1 MFLGSG
7 SVEINNGWKR
17 IIDEE
22 KAKDYFINLKEF
34 LLEEYENNEVY
45 PRKKDIFKCFELTD
59 FKDVKVVILGQD
71 PYHQKFQAH
80 GLCFSVNKGVKVP
93 PSLVNIY
100 KEINNDLGCKIPH
113 HGDLSKWAK
122 EGVLLLNTI
131 MSVRDSKPMSHS
143 NKGWEIFTDRIIKE
157 LDKDDTPKVF
167 MLWGSPSRKKKELIT
182 NPNHLVLESVHP
194 SPLSA
199 YHGYFGCKHFSKAN
213 KFLKDNNR
221 EEIDWQID

>member
-1 MFLGSG
+1 M
-7 SVEINNGWKR
+7 EIVNGWKR

-22 KAKDYFINLKEF
+22 KVKDYFIRLKSF
-34 LLEEYENNEVY
+34 LLDEYAKYKIY
-45 PRKKDIFKCFELTD
+45 PRKGEIFKCFELTD

-71 PYHQKFQAH
+71 PYHQPFQAH

-100 KEINNDLGCKIPH
+100 KEINSDLGCAIPN
-113 HGDLSKWAK
+113 HGNLTKWAN

-131 MSVRDSKPMSHS
+131 MSVRDSSPMSHS
-143 NKGWEIFTDRIIKE
+143 NKGWETFTNRVIKE
-157 LDKDDTPKVF
+157 LNDDDSPKVF

-182 NPNHLVLESVHP
+182 NPKHLVLETVHP

-199 YHGYFGCKHFSKAN
+199 YNGFFGCKHFSKAN
-213 KFLKDNNR
+213 RFLKDNGR
-221 EEIDWQID
+221 EEIDWEIN

>member
-1 MFLGSG
+1 M
-7 SVEINNGWKR
+7 EITNGWKR

-22 KAKDYFINLKEF
+22 KEKDYFKELKKF
-34 LLEEYENNEVY
+34 LLSEYDNYKIY
-45 PRKKDIFKCFELTD
+45 PRKGEIFKCFELTD

-71 PYHQKFQAH
+71 PYHQPFQAH

-100 KEINNDLGCKIPH
+100 KEIHSDLGCSIPL
-113 HGDLSKWAK
+113 HGNLTKWAE

-131 MSVRDSKPMSHS
+131 MSVRDSSPMSHS
-143 NKGWEIFTDRIIKE
+143 NKGWEIFTDKVIKE
-157 LDKDDTPKVF
+157 LNDDDTPKVF
-167 MLWGSPSRKKKELIT
+167 MLWGAPSRKKKVLIT
-182 NPNHLVLESVHP
+182 NPHHLVLECAHP

-199 YHGYFGCKHFSKAN
+199 YNGFFGCKHFSKAN
-213 KFLKDNNR
+213 EFLKKNGR

>member
-1 MFLGSG
+1 M
-7 SVEINNGWKR
+7 EITNGWKR

-22 KAKDYFINLKEF
+22 KEKGYFKELKEF
-34 LLEEYENNEVY
+34 LLKEYDAYKIY
-45 PRKKDIFKCFELTD
+45 PRKGEIFKCFELTD

-71 PYHQKFQAH
+71 PYHQPFQAH

-100 KEINNDLGCKIPH
+100 KEINSDIGCSIPS
-113 HGDLSKWAK
+113 HGNLTKWAN

-131 MSVRDSKPMSHS
+131 MSVRDSHPMSHS
-143 NKGWEIFTDRIIKE
+143 NKGWEIFTDRVIRE
-157 LDKDDTPKVF
+157 LNKDNSPKVF
-167 MLWGSPSRKKKELIT
+167 MLWGSPSRKKKDLIT
-182 NPNHLVLESVHP
+182 NPKHLILEAVHP

-199 YHGYFGCKHFSKAN
+199 YNGYFGCKHFSSAN
-213 KFLKDNNR
+213 KFLKDNGR